1 MSWICPEC
9 KIVLRSGGL
18 CPCSDLKDRPVY
30 LVEQEEEM
38 KNVIRWTG
46 NTERFKGQT
55 KGVLLSAELQ
65 IVKEIK
71 QELRDH
77 VGEDALP
84 RGSAILCVFQGDKG
98 IPFVELRN
106 YGSASL
112 SKLKK
117 AVGQV
122 FEIDVPAK
130 EKQEELMLSN

>member
-9 KIVLRSGGL
+9 KIVLPSGGL
-18 CPCSDLKDRPVY
+18 CPCSDEKGREVY
-30 LVEQEEEM
+30 LVEQEEDM
-38 KNVIRWTG
+38 ANVIKYVG
-46 NTERFKGQT
+46 NTDRFQGQT

-65 IVKEIK
+65 IVKEVK

-117 AVGQV
+117 AIGQV

-130 EKQEELMLSN
+130 EKQEELVLSN